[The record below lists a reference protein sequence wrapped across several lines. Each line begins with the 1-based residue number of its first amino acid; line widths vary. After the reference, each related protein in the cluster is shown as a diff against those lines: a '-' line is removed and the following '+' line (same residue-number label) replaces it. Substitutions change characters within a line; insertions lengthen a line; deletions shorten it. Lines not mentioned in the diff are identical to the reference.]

1 MAVKTT
7 KAPKGKEL
15 IFPKTIGFGGD
26 YGLLDEIKETGAE
39 HILQNPLRSELW
51 MFLRGGSHLFKDLKT
66 PNPKG
71 RPKEVHFWNAVHM
84 LWNYPGSPQPAHM
97 HPWAVRMV
105 RNLCRYKRLSIA
117 GCASSG
123 KSRTLAIWGIVNF
136 LARPTDTKVIFT
148 STSLKDSRGRIWG
161 DVEKLWQAL
170 PADGPGQL
178 VSSSGTIRFYDHATD
193 IKDDTRGLTLLAG
206 EKSKETDSIGKMKG
220 FKAPRMIFIADELP
234 DLSEALISAAESN
247 LSSNPHFQFVGIGNP
262 ASYYDPH
269 GVLSEPEKGWAS
281 VTERDMEWR
290 GKKAY
295 VIRFDAEQSPN
306 FGPDG
311 EKWKYLM
318 TEERLQDLKSRL
330 GENSLRY
337 YAMVKGFWFPETAS
351 DCIYSGVMLNTYRA
365 QEKAVFKGG
374 FQKVAGFDP
383 AFTHGGD
390 DAVLTIGKVGVD
402 VDGKVVV
409 ERSATHLLYED
420 TKDNTLSRS
429 EQIALQ
435 VKRICEQEGVRPED
449 LAVDASGGGSP
460 WCDMLS
466 AKWTNAF
473 TRVQFGGVAENK
485 EEYANRVSELWFSG
499 QSLVRAGQ
507 LRGVDNELARE
518 LIARTYKLNGKRIQV
533 TPKEEMRAK
542 IGRSPDRADSFFLM
556 LWMAKKKHK
565 LVSVERPGNLKPGQ
579 PDPVKQKFRKL
590 TSIYDVA

>member
-26 YGLLDEIKETGAE
+26 YGLLDEIKACGAE

-51 MFLRGGSHLFKDLKT
+51 MFLRGGSHLFRDLT

-105 RNLCRYKRLSIA
+105 HHLCKRKRLSIG

-136 LARPTDTKVIFT
+136 LASPRNTKVIFT
-148 STSLKDSRGRIWG
+148 STSLKASKGRIWG

-170 PADGPGQL
+170 PAKGPGIL
-178 VSSSGTIRFYDHATD
+178 VPSSGTLRYYDHLTD
-193 IKDDTRGLTLLAG
+193 TKDDTRGLTLLAG
-206 EKSKETDSIGKMKG
+206 ERAKETDSIGKMKG

-247 LSSNPHFQFVGIGNP
+247 LSSNPYFQFVGIGNP
-262 ASYYDPH
+262 SSYYDPH
-269 GVLSEPEKGWAS
+269 GILSEPKNGWGS
-281 VTERDMEWR
+281 VTEQDYEWE

-306 FGPDG
+306 FGPEG
-311 EKWKYLM
+311 EKWDYLM
-318 TEERLQDLKSRL
+318 TASRL
-330 GENSLRY
+330 RDMKEQLGANSLGY
-337 YAMVKGFWFPETAS
+337 YAMVKGFWFPETAT
-351 DCIYSGVMLNTYRA
+351 DCIYSGVMLNTYKV
-365 QEKAVFKGG
+365 QDKAVFKGS
-374 FQKVAGFDP
+374 FHKVAGFDP

-402 VDGKVVV
+402 VDGKVVI
-409 ERSATHLLYED
+409 ERSSTYKLYED
-420 TKDNTLSRS
+420 TKNNAVSRS
-429 EQIALQ
+429 EQIAIQ
-435 VKRICEQEGVRPED
+435 VRQICEKEGVSPED
-449 LAVDASGGGSP
+449 LAVDASGGGNP
-460 WCDMLS
+460 WCDTLW

-473 TRVQFGGVAENK
+473 TRVQFGGAAEKKDEYVNK
-485 EEYANRVSELWFSG
+485 ATELWFSG

-507 LRGVDNELARE
+507 IRGVDNETARE
-518 LIARTYKLNGKRIQV
+518 MIARTYKLNGKRIQV

-565 LVSVERPGNLKPGQ
+565 LVSAERPGNLKQGQ